1 MYNTILNLSKQH
13 IYIVVVVVVVYR
25 LDNDDDDDDDVNGQ
39 TASKQIM
46 H

>member
-13 IYIVVVVVVVYR
+13 IYIVVYR
-25 LDNDDDDDDDVNGQ
+25 LDNDDDDDDDDDVNGQ